1 MARVTSDPVL
11 LDSVEFGS
19 VVATPRTE
27 WTFARLRDA
36 RGASADVEITAGDP
50 TAGVARL
57 LAEAVASLRGE
68 AIAVESDVP
77 GLLGLDGPR
86 LRRDFAMATAVSALR
101 TGVSVMQSMHDDVS
115 LTEALGG
122 ETRASVPLYANIN
135 RGLFGTPRAPADF
148 AMAAERAVREGFR
161 AVKCAPFDEMSPG
174 SAVSR
179 ARPGIRRV
187 AAVRDAVGPDVTLL
201 VDCHSRFDV
210 ESAVIVAEELAGL
223 GVDWFEE
230 PVQPMEDPDG
240 MARIASRVPV
250 AVAGGE
256 KGYGE
261 ELFADL
267 VERGAVRIIM
277 PDVKHCGGAAVAS
290 RAGRAAID
298 AGGGVSLHSPSGPV
312 SLLASGHVTASMPG
326 AMGLEH
332 AVYEVDWRAD
342 LLSPPERVENG
353 RLHIPPGVGLG
364 AGLDW
369 DELLR
374 RGRVWGQG

>member
-1 MARVTSDPVL
+1 MTSDPVR

-27 WTFARLRDA
+27 WTFARLRDVN
-36 RGASADVEITAGDP
+36 GAAADLEITAGEP
-50 TAGVARL
+50 TPDVAGLV
-57 LAEAVASLRGE
+57 AEAVASLRGE
-68 AIAVESDVP
+68 AIARESDVP

-86 LRRDFAMATAVSALR
+86 LRRDFATATAVSALR
-101 TGVSVMQSMHDDVS
+101 TGVSIIQSVNDGTG

-122 ETRASVPLYANIN
+122 EPRPSVPLYANIN
-135 RGLFGTPRAPADF
+135 RGLFGTPRSPADF
-148 AMAAERAVREGFR
+148 ARAAERAVREGFR

-174 SAVSR
+174 DAVSR

-210 ESAVIVAEELAGL
+210 ESAVIVAEELAEL

-230 PVQPMEDPDG
+230 PVQPMDDPEG
-240 MARIASRVPV
+240 MARIAARVPV
-250 AVAGGE
+250 PVAGGE
-256 KGYGE
+256 KAYGE
-261 ELFADL
+261 EQFADL
-267 VERGAVRIIM
+267 IEQGAAKIIM
-277 PDVKHCGGAAVAS
+277 PDVKHCGGAAAAS

-312 SLLASGHVTASMPG
+312 SLLASGHVTASRAG

-332 AVYEVDWRAD
+332 AVYEVGWRAD
-342 LLSPPERVENG
+342 LLSPPERIEDG
-353 RLHIPPGVGLG
+353 RLNLPPGAGLG
-364 AGLDW
+364 ADLDW
-369 DELLR
+369 DEVLR
-374 RGRVWGQG
+374 RGRAWGA